1 MAHAHVFSMILNAVA
16 FSPTCVVV
24 HDAYLRCPAP
34 MLLVRP
40 ETAMA
45 TQLVRRDALKLATAA
60 ISLVPS
66 ASVLAADVTTA
77 AISLVPSA
85 SVLAADV
92 TTTKPTPWLRASWT
106 ATDGFSDASF
116 IQFDEGAYAAMRD
129 DEKRTPLF
137 ERAIQQR
144 LAAAPPN
151 TLTVLDLGTGP
162 FALLALVAA
171 RAGAKKVYT
180 IEANKEAANRAREA
194 LKKAKVTNVEV
205 IEGFSTAISLPEK
218 VDLLVAEIAGSIAS
232 EEGAYATI
240 YDAQAR
246 FLKRPND
253 SASYIPTRIETLA
266 APCSYAIHYALGPP
280 AFDWTKLK
288 EPVRLNCRD
297 ESMQLLASPQLLESI
312 AFADPQLPSA
322 GLLPAQ
328 PPLTWTVDGE
338 RVASNA
344 RVFYEELKRE
354 GVTGAEAIALSDG
367 VSRSFSGVAMWRDSG
382 SNIRH

>member
-1 MAHAHVFSMILNAVA
+1 
-16 FSPTCVVV
+16 
-24 HDAYLRCPAP
+24 
-34 MLLVRP
+34 MLLARP

-66 ASVLAADVTTA
+66 ASVLAADVTT
-77 AISLVPSA
+77 
-85 SVLAADV
+85 
-92 TTTKPTPWLRASWT
+92 TKPTQLLRASWT

-194 LKKAKVTNVEV
+194 LEKAKVTNVEV

-240 YDAQAR
+240 CDAQAR

-367 VSRSFSGVAMWRDSG
+367 VSRSFSGLAMWARLRIDLGMNAVDCPLMARDCLPHQVLSPLM
-382 SNIRH
+382 SSECHLIASLIRCSAR